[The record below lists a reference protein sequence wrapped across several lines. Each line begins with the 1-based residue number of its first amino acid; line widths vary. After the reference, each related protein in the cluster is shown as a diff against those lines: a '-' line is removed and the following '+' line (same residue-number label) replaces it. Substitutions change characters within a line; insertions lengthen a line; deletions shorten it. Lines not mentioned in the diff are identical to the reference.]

1 MGELPACLSFC
12 RTSNRHVS
20 QGSDLPSP
28 PAHTHAAPSL
38 LQAQIWCKLTPIAMV
53 SLNSQVLK
61 GKYCLKK
68 NKICTIWYNRHIL
81 CQLQTHREK
90 FRWLLLVLVVG
101 TTHQVMSEERPLSHS
116 TKWYRVS
123 SRTKVPTVPALLQ
136 SQIRCP
142 SPRQSI
148 PPNNKI

>member
-28 PAHTHAAPSL
+28 PAHTHGAPSL
-38 LQAQIWCKLTPIAMV
+38 LQARIWCKLTPIAMV

-68 NKICTIWYNRHIL
+68 KKSALY
-81 CQLQTHREK
+81 
-90 FRWLLLVLVVG
+90 G
-101 TTHQVMSEERPLSHS
+101 TTDTEKNLDGFSWCWLWEQPTRSCPRRGCCLTALSDIGSAPEQRCLQCQHFCNR
-116 TKWYRVS
+116 KLDV
-123 SRTKVPTVPALLQ
+123 LLQ
-136 SQIRCP
+136 GSQSLQI
-142 SPRQSI
+142 I
-148 PPNNKI
+148 KYNK